1 MEKTIN
7 RLSKLEAYAKMKSSK
22 GSVFTVTFVKKNGE
36 VRKMNCRL
44 GVTKHLKGGTLAYNP
59 IEKLLLGVFDMQK
72 KAYRM
77 VGLATMFALK
87 IGGVEYDVV

>member
-22 GSVFTVTFVKKNGE
+22 GRAFTVTFVKKDKS
-36 VRKMNCRL
+36 VRVMNCRL
-44 GVTKHLKGGTLAYNP
+44 GVTKHLKGGTLGYNP

-77 VGLATMFALK
+77 VSLVTMFSLK
-87 IGGVEYDVV
+87 IDKVEYEVV